1 MGEFSIEQLY
11 NIFRAI
17 NTMLSLTKTWEEEEG
32 GIVYVHASVLGKG
45 SLMHEVS
52 IELHIHT
59 YNAFTNKNV
68 GEIKYRTGR

>member
-32 GIVYVHASVLGKG
+32 GDCIPASVLGKG